1 MPVREVL
8 PRDHTHLSPAFS
20 PTHAPPVARRASA
33 PASPRFITFPPS
45 PTGCAAWPNGYL
57 SEKRLV
63 AAKPRPIFGDADR
76 LYEATADAKLTCAR
90 GGVAMVGAGR
100 GCTVCDS
107 VQAIEPPR
115 LVAASWWLGD
125 AHRALRVPSYPAH
138 PMLLLSSGSLFP
150 PCFCSRRHNR
160 ESPLHSASQRLF
172 KETVPEIACSMGVG
186 TWASVVGWGAEAGHR
201 GVNPGTRGRG

>member
-125 AHRALRVPSYPAH
+125 GGSIARWRRRASDPSGATRQSFEGACTGLCAYPRILLTPCCCYLPALYFPRVFVPAGIIANH
-138 PMLLLSSGSLFP
+138 HCTP
-150 PCFCSRRHNR
+150 PANVCSRRQ
-160 ESPLHSASQRLF
+160 SPKSPA
-172 KETVPEIACSMGVG
+172 A
-186 TWASVVGWGAEAGHR
+186 WG
-201 GVNPGTRGRG
+201 